1 MIKLVNTVVFIV
13 INEENKVLLLKEVG
27 DNKQEAEKVDSAI
40 MKKNDL
46 IDKDEWFI
54 PVGNFGDED
63 DPRLV
68 IKKEIKNNLG
78 CDVGDC
84 NYFNLYFDSI
94 SDSFIKK
101 AIYFYGN
108 VVGEIKLNKAE
119 LTSEWIEL
127 EEDELDKLNLPQEQ
141 KTALK
146 EFSNFLQNKF
156 MEEID

>member
-13 INEENKVLLLKEVG
+13 INEQNKVLLLKG
-27 DNKQEAEKVDSAI
+27 DNKKEEEEKVDSAI
-40 MKKNDL
+40 IKKNDL
-46 IDKDEWFI
+46 NNEDEWFI
-54 PVGNFGDED
+54 PVGNFGDEE

-78 CDVGDC
+78 CEIDDC
-84 NYFNLYFDSI
+84 NYFNLYFNSI

-108 VVGEIKLNKAE
+108 VTGEIKLSKE
-119 LTSEWIEL
+119 DLTFEWIDL
-127 EEDELDKLNLPQEQ
+127 EEDEVEKLNLPQEQ
-141 KTALK
+141 KDALK
-146 EFSNFLQNKF
+146 EFANFLQSKF